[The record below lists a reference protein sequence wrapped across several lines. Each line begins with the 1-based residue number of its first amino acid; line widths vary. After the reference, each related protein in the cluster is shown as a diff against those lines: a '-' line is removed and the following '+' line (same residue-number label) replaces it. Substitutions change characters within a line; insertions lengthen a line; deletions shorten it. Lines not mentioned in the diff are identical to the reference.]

1 MFLERREQIKNA
13 QLFNADSIMATELIH
28 INDLIREKEKAGRAK
43 DQGDIEALKEIR
55 DAKVK

>member
-1 MFLERREQIKNA
+1 
-13 QLFNADSIMATELIH
+13 MATELIH

-43 DQGDIEALKEIR
+43 DLGDVEALKEIR